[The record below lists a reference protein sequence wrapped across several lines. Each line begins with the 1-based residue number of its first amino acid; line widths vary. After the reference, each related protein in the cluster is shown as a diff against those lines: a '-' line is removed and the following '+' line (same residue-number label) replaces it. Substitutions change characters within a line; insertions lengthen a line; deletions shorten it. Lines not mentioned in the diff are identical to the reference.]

1 MCGRFAQVIKHEQLK
16 KLMDELA
23 IANRDEQIEIN
34 YNVAPTQT
42 TSAFIATKEARLLSH
57 FRWGLIPS
65 WSKEVPQYQMI
76 NVRADTILEKK
87 TFKAGL
93 QYRRCL
99 IPATGFY
106 EWRKPDKQPFFIH
119 STNGKALLLA
129 GIYESWNGSNGS
141 FVQSCA
147 IITTEPNDKTKEIH
161 DRMPVI
167 LDGLNVRS
175 WLTHGLTDA
184 VSLQFMLQ
192 PCNNDLLSTHPV
204 SRFVNSVKNNG
215 EACIQRVD

>member
-16 KLMDELA
+16 KLLDELD

-34 YNVAPTQT
+34 YNVAPTQVV
-42 TSAFIATKEARLLSH
+42 SAFIATKEARLLSR

-65 WSKEVPQYQMI
+65 WSRDVPKYQMI

-99 IPATGFY
+99 IPVSGFY
-106 EWRKPDKQPFFIH
+106 EWRKSDKQPFFITS
-119 STNGKALLLA
+119 STGEPLLLA
-129 GIYESWNGSNGS
+129 GICEYWNGCDGS

-147 IITTEPNDKTKEIH
+147 VLTTEPNDKTKEIH

-167 LDGLNVRS
+167 LGGQTAQT
-175 WLTHGLTDA
+175 WMTHGFTDA
-184 VSLQFMLQ
+184 VSLQFLLQ
-192 PCNNDLLSTHPV
+192 PCDIDLLSMYPV
-204 SRFVNSVKNNG
+204 SRYVNSVNHNDPNCLMR
-215 EACIQRVD
+215 AD